1 MNNMP
6 NLKIS
11 LNTND
16 LEKKLQKLEKDLNK
30 LPQETFQEFKKNT
43 PRKSGNAQRNT
54 TLKNDTIKAD
64 YPYAGVLDKGRHM
77 TSRGMRGSN
86 QAPEGMTKPTLQ
98 FLKKRLKEITKGF

>member
-11 LNTND
+11 LNTKD
-16 LEKKLQKLEKDLNK
+16 LEKKLQKLEKDLDK

-98 FLKKRLKEITKGF
+98 FLKKRLKEILKGF